1 MNSTN
6 GIQSLQQEEWLRVDR
21 HIFWLLL
28 AHVPIVGLLVPWGYG
43 TYSFAII
50 ASLAIGALAVAG
62 YSMLRGTRACGVLFC
77 MCLMLFSATM
87 IQAQLGR
94 IEMHFH
100 IFAAL
105 ALTIAYRDWLPVF
118 AAAAV
123 IAAHHLVLTALQLS
137 EATVGGMPIM
147 LFNYG
152 CSWSITAVHAGFVV
166 FEAGVLSFF
175 AIKMAAEQRRSL
187 EMIALVSAFDE
198 QHDLCGRL
206 ANAKGDLAATSFNT
220 MMARFAE
227 LIESVR
233 GLSGQLH
240 TSASALTATGA
251 STNRIMHA
259 QQGQTDQAAAATN
272 QMTATIQDVA
282 RNAQSAAE
290 AATRS
295 AEASVEGSR
304 HIHSAITMTEA
315 TNTAL
320 VDSSRM
326 VTELVEKVQSIG
338 TFIASI
344 NDISDQTN
352 LLALNAAIEAARAG
366 EHGRGFAV
374 VADEVRNLSRRTQ
387 DFTTEIRATMDGL
400 ANVSEATLAA
410 IEMGQTRSRETLGA
424 MTQTGAAIADI
435 EAAIAEVNGMNLQI
449 ASATEQQAV
458 ASGQIN
464 QSVQQVA
471 EQSQDAMQE
480 AAKSQAMAAEIERM
494 IAQVDTLIAE
504 YKTR

>member
-6 GIQSLQQEEWLRVDR
+6 GIQGMRQQERLRVDR
-21 HIFWLLL
+21 RIFILLL
-28 AHVPIVGLLVPWGYG
+28 AHVPVVGLLVPWGFG
-43 TYSFAII
+43 TYSFAIT
-50 ASLAIGALAVAG
+50 ASIAIGALAFAG
-62 YSMLRGTRACGVLFC
+62 YIFLRGTRACGVLFC
-77 MCLMLFSATM
+77 LCLMLFSATM

-105 ALTIAYRDWLPVF
+105 ALTIAYRDWLPVL
-118 AAAAV
+118 AAAGL
-123 IAAHHLVLTALQLS
+123 IALHHAVLTALQLS
-137 EATVGGMPIM
+137 EANIGGMPVM

-152 CSWSITAVHAGFVV
+152 CSWSITALHAVFVV
-166 FEAGVLSFF
+166 FEASVLSFF
-175 AIKMAAEQRRSL
+175 AIQMAAEQKRSW
-187 EMIALVSAFDE
+187 EMIALVNAFDDE
-198 QHDLCGRL
+198 RDLRGRL

-220 MMARFAE
+220 MMSRFAV

-233 GLSGQLH
+233 TLSGELH
-240 TSASALTATGA
+240 ASASDLTAAGE
-251 STNRIMHA
+251 STNRIMEA
-259 QQGQTDQAAAATN
+259 QQAQTDQAAAATN
-272 QMTATIQDVA
+272 ELTATIQDVA
-282 RNAQSAAE
+282 HNAQSAAE
-290 AATRS
+290 AAARS
-295 AEASVEGSR
+295 ASASTEGAR
-304 HIHSAITMTEA
+304 HIQAAITMTEA

-320 VDSSRM
+320 TDSSRM

-338 TFIASI
+338 AFIASI

-366 EHGRGFAV
+366 EQGRGFAV
-374 VADEVRNLSRRTQ
+374 VADEVRTLSRRTQ

-400 ANVSEATLAA
+400 AHVSEATFAA
-410 IEMGQTRSRETLGA
+410 IEMGQTRSKETLGA
-424 MTQTGAAIADI
+424 MTETGQAISAI

-471 EQSQDAMQE
+471 EQSQDVVQE
-480 AAKSQAMAAEIERM
+480 AARSQAMAAEIGRM
-494 IAQVDTLIAE
+494 ITEVDTLIAD

>member
-1 MNSTN
+1 VSSINN
-6 GIQSLQQEEWLRVDR
+6 IQGLRQQELLRVDR
-21 HIFWLLL
+21 TIFWLLL
-28 AHVPIVGLLVPWGYG
+28 AHVPIVGLLVPWNYG
-43 TYSFAII
+43 TYSFAMV
-50 ASLAIGALAVAG
+50 ASLVIGGLVVVG
-62 YSMLRGTRACGVLFC
+62 YSLLRGTRACGVLFC
-77 MCLMLFSATM
+77 LCLMLFSATM

-118 AAAAV
+118 AAAAL
-123 IAAHHLVLTALQLS
+123 IAVHHVVLTALQLS
-137 EATVGGMPIM
+137 NVTIGDMPIIV
-147 LFNYG
+147 FNYG
-152 CSWSITAVHAGFVV
+152 GSWSITGLHAAFVV
-166 FEAGVLSFF
+166 FEASVVSFF
-175 AIKMAAEQRRSL
+175 AVRMAAEQARSWK
-187 EMIALVSAFDE
+187 MIALVNAFDDE
-198 QHDLCGRL
+198 QDLRGRL
-206 ANAKGDLAATSFNT
+206 DNPTHDLAASAFNT

-227 LIESVR
+227 LIVSVR
-233 GLSGQLH
+233 ALSGQLH
-240 TSASALTATGA
+240 NSVSALTAAGA
-251 STNRIMHA
+251 STGRIMDA
-259 QQGQTDQAAAATN
+259 QQVQTDQAAAATN

-282 RNAQSAAE
+282 QNAQSAAE

-295 AEASVEGSR
+295 ASASTEGAR
-304 HIHSAITMTEA
+304 HIKSAIVMTEA

-320 VDSSRM
+320 IDASRM
-326 VTELVEKVQSIG
+326 VTELVDKVQSIG
-338 TFIASI
+338 TFITSI

-424 MTQTGAAIADI
+424 MSQTGTAIADI

-464 QSVQQVA
+464 GSVQQVA
-471 EQSQDAMQE
+471 EQSQSVLRE
-480 AAKSQAMAAEIERM
+480 AAKSQAMVADVERM
-494 IAQVDTLIAE
+494 IAEVDALIAD
-504 YKTR
+504 YKA